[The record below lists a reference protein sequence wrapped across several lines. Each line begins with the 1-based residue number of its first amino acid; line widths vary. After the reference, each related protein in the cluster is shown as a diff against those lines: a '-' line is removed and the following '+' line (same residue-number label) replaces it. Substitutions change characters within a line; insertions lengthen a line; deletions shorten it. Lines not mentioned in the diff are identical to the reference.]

1 MTHYLSGWWTFA
13 SCSVFRSWY
22 SVTDRDAEARFRAR
36 CTQGITREYLFHEF
50 VCSDD
55 AERAIGIAGDLERFR
70 RHLAS

>member
-13 SCSVFRSWY
+13 SWSAFRSWY

-36 CTQGITREYLFHEF
+36 CTHGITREYLFVEF

-55 AERAIGIAGDLERFR
+55 AEHAIGIAGDVERFR